1 MSTVPR
7 FWSLS
12 FLDNR
17 GLPKS
22 SSESFWFDL
31 FISEPA
37 LIEASVAIGEKFWS
51 PNVASKR
58 RASTHSNMAINTVIQ
73 RIQSREAQ
81 TDGILGAV
89 TTMAFGERLTRND
102 TAWNVHIDGVAQ
114 IIKERHAQG
123 IFTLPPWFLDLQILS
138 APSSL
143 SLLVSVTNNSSSD
156 SINEILGFPRMYHR
170 KIIDALGDHGG
181 PVLSKVASIS
191 NRVIQLRKSIDVY
204 RRHQLLIP
212 STVIAE
218 KEIEEMVAALCRE
231 ARALCVG
238 EENPSV
244 QATSISI
251 ELVLRLSWPPL
262 PPSQSD
268 VDFAPLVS
276 GLKKAL
282 CQLEIRPCAYM
293 ELTSYQ
299 FMLGAIAAAKGSPT
313 RAWYVARLKR
323 VVQAMGMRGWAEPL
337 QILERGGFLS
347 DPILMELFNTLCI
360 EILS

>member
-1 MSTVPR
+1 
-7 FWSLS
+7 
-12 FLDNR
+12 
-17 GLPKS
+17 
-22 SSESFWFDL
+22 
-31 FISEPA
+31 
-37 LIEASVAIGEKFWS
+37 
-51 PNVASKR
+51 
-58 RASTHSNMAINTVIQ
+58 
-73 RIQSREAQ
+73 
-81 TDGILGAV
+81 
-89 TTMAFGERLTRND
+89 MAFGERLTRND

-138 APSSL
+138 APSPL

-299 FMLGAIAAAKGSPT
+299 FMLGAIAAGKGSPT
-313 RAWYVARLKR
+313 RAWYVARLRR
-323 VVQAMGMRGWAEPL
+323 VVQAMRMRGWAEPL
-337 QILERGGFLS
+337 RILEGGGFLS
-347 DPILMELFNTLCI
+347 DPILMELFNTLWI